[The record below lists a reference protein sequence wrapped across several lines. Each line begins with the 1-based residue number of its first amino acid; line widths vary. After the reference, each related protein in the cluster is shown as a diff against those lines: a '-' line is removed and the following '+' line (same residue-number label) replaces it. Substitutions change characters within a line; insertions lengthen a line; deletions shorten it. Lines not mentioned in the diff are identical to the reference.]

1 MRPSVLVNGPPIF
14 LTQSGYRFFM
24 QYKGKS
30 KGRQGRVKLLFKP
43 RTDGQRRYIE
53 SIEKNTITLC
63 GGYAGTGKT
72 LCAIATAIGLCQNPA
87 TPYRRIILVRPAV
100 EACGERIGYL
110 PGGINDKMRPLVQPI
125 VDALRA
131 LTDDESF
138 INELIEGHSIHGPG
152 MEIVPMAFLR
162 GRTFSNAI
170 VLLDEAQ
177 NATPAQIKLFLT
189 RIGENCK
196 VIIEGD
202 PTQSDIFTHFEDT
215 GLVDAIRR
223 IGGLD
228 DVGVVQLDFE
238 DIQRNPILEGILKR
252 YGDVKGS

>member
-1 MRPSVLVNGPPIF
+1 
-14 LTQSGYRFFM
+14 M
-24 QYKGKS
+24 QRKKGKHGGRS
-30 KGRQGRVKLLFKP
+30 KILFKP
-43 RTDGQRRYIE
+43 RSEGQRRYVE
-53 SIEKNTITLC
+53 SIENNTVTLC
-63 GGYAGTGKT
+63 AGYAGTGKT
-72 LCAIATAIGLCQNPA
+72 LCAIATAIGLCQNPT

-125 VDALRA
+125 IDAMRV

-138 INELIEGHSIHGPG
+138 INELIDGHSIHGPG
-152 MEIVPMAFLR
+152 MEIVPMAFMR

-177 NATPAQIKLFLT
+177 NASPAQIKLFLT

-202 PTQSDIFTHFEDT
+202 PTQSDIYDDRDKT
-215 GLVDAIRR
+215 GLMDAIRR
-223 IGGLD
+223 IGSLD
-228 DVGVVQLDFE
+228 DVGVVTLE
-238 DIQRNPILEGILKR
+238 VSDIQRNPILESILKR
-252 YGDVKGS
+252 YGDVKGT